1 MRTGTTI
8 PFIIFIVNTLQLQV
22 HAQPESPQQAEMDR
36 AIQKGNDL
44 YNQQQY
50 EQAVTAY
57 NEVLENESSNS
68 TAKYN
73 RAIALYKQGK
83 KEEAIKA
90 FDDLAFKT
98 EDRELRSK
106 AYYNKGA
113 ILSGQVK
120 LEESIEAY
128 KNSLRQNPGDKQA
141 RENLQKAL
149 LELKKKTPPK
159 KDNKKNQ
166 QQQKQQQKPQP
177 KMNQKEAEQRL
188 KLLEQKE
195 KEVQQRI
202 QKEKSKTGGGQPK
215 DW

>member
-1 MRTGTTI
+1 MKLVITI
-8 PFIIFIVNTLQLQV
+8 STLFLIACTMELS
-22 HAQPESPQQAEMDR
+22 AQENDNAIQKANDLYKQQQYQQAE
-36 AIQKGNDL
+36 A
-44 YNQQQY
+44 
-50 EQAVTAY
+50 AY
-57 NEVLENESSNS
+57 SEVLEKESSNS

-73 RAIALYKQGK
+73 RALALHKQGK
-83 KEEAIKA
+83 LDEAIKEL
-90 FDDLAFKT
+90 DDLAFKT
-98 EDRELRSK
+98 NDTELKSK

-113 ILSGQVK
+113 ILSGQKK

-128 KNSLRQNPGDKQA
+128 KNTLRLNPNDKEA

-149 LELKKKTPPK
+149 LELKKKDPPK
-159 KDNKKNQ
+159 KDDKKKQ
-166 QQQKQQQKPQP
+166 QQKKQQQKPQP

-195 KEVQQRI
+195 KEVQQRL

>member
-1 MRTGTTI
+1 MKRVMI
-8 PFIIFIVNTLQLQV
+8 LLLIVLAGSVVKLS
-22 HAQPESPQQAEMDR
+22 AQDTDR
-36 AIQKGNDL
+36 LIQKGNEM
-44 YNQQQY
+44 YKQQKY
-50 EQAVTAY
+50 REAELIY
-57 NEVLENESSNS
+57 SEVLQQDPSNT

-73 RAIALYKQGK
+73 RAISIHRQAKPD
-83 KEEAIKA
+83 ESIKA
-90 FDDLAFKT
+90 FEDLAFKT
-98 EDRELRSK
+98 ANTEIKEKS
-106 AYYNKGA
+106 YYNKGA
-113 ILSGQVK
+113 ILSGQKK

-128 KNSLRQNPGDKQA
+128 KAALRQDPNDKEA

-159 KDNKKNQ
+159 KDDKKKQ
-166 QQQKQQQKPQP
+166 QQQKQEQKPQP

-195 KEVQQRI
+195 REVQERL

>member
-1 MRTGTTI
+1 MKRV
-8 PFIIFIVNTLQLQV
+8 IVISFFVLCAGMIKLF
-22 HAQPESPQQAEMDR
+22 AQDAER
-36 AIQKGNDL
+36 LIQKGNEL
-44 YNQQQY
+44 YKQQKY
-50 EQAVTAY
+50 REAELVY
-57 NEVLENESSNS
+57 NEVLEKESSNN

-73 RAIALYKQGK
+73 KAVTIHKQAK
-83 KEEAIKA
+83 PDESIKA

-98 EDRELRSK
+98 EDREIKEKS
-106 AYYNKGA
+106 YYNKGA
-113 ILSGQVK
+113 ILSGQKK

-128 KNSLRQNPGDKQA
+128 KSALRQDPNDKEA

-159 KDNKKNQ
+159 KDDKKKQ

-195 KEVQQRI
+195 KEVQQRL

>member
-1 MRTGTTI
+1 MKRVITI
-8 PFIIFIVNTLQLQV
+8 SFFLFIAIVKLY
-22 HAQPESPQQAEMDR
+22 AQDEER
-36 AIQKGNDL
+36 LIQKGNEL
-44 YNQQQY
+44 YKQQKY
-50 EQAVTAY
+50 REAELVY
-57 NEVLENESSNS
+57 NEVLEKDPSNN

-73 RAIALYKQGK
+73 KAITIHKQAK
-83 KEEAIKA
+83 PDESIKA
-90 FDDLAFKT
+90 FEDLAFKT
-98 EDRELRSK
+98 ENKEIKEKS
-106 AYYNKGA
+106 YYNKGA
-113 ILSGQVK
+113 VLSGQKK

-128 KNSLRQNPGDKQA
+128 KNALRQDANDKEA

-149 LELKKKTPPK
+149 LELKKKNPPK
-159 KDNKKNQ
+159 KDDKKKQ

-195 KEVQQRI
+195 REVQQRL

>member
-1 MRTGTTI
+1 MKLAITISILVSIAGTAE
-8 PFIIFIVNTLQLQV
+8 LS
-22 HAQPESPQQAEMDR
+22 AQETDR
-36 AIQKGNDL
+36 LIQKGNEL
-44 YNQQQY
+44 YKQQKY
-50 EQAVTAY
+50 REAELVY
-57 NEVLENESSNS
+57 NEVLEKEPSNN

-73 RAIALYKQGK
+73 RAITIYKQPK
-83 KEEAIKA
+83 PDEAIKA

-98 EDRELRSK
+98 EDK
-106 AYYNKGA
+106 AIKEKSYYNKGA
-113 ILSGQVK
+113 VLSNQKK

-128 KNSLRQNPGDKQA
+128 KSALRQDPNDKEA

-159 KDNKKNQ
+159 KDDKKK
-166 QQQKQQQKPQP
+166 QQKQQQKPQP

-195 KEVQQRI
+195 KEVQQRLI
-202 QKEKSKTGGGQPK
+202 KEKSKTGGGQPK

>member
-1 MRTGTTI
+1 MKLAITISILVSIAGTI
-8 PFIIFIVNTLQLQV
+8 DLS
-22 HAQPESPQQAEMDR
+22 AQEADR
-36 AIQKGNDL
+36 LIQKGNEL
-44 YNQQQY
+44 YKQQKY
-50 EQAVTAY
+50 REAELVY
-57 NEVLENESSNS
+57 NEVLEKEPSNN

-73 RAIALYKQGK
+73 GAITIYKQAKPG
-83 KEEAIKA
+83 EAIKA

-98 EDRELRSK
+98 EDK
-106 AYYNKGA
+106 AIKEKSYYNKGA
-113 ILSGQVK
+113 VLSGQKK

-128 KNSLRQNPGDKQA
+128 KNALRQDPNDKEA

-149 LELKKKTPPK
+149 LELKKKNPPK
-159 KDNKKNQ
+159 KDDKKK
-166 QQQKQQQKPQP
+166 QQQKQQQQKPQP

-195 KEVQQRI
+195 KEVQQRL

>member
-1 MRTGTTI
+1 MYK
-8 PFIIFIVNTLQLQV
+8 QQ
-22 HAQPESPQQAEMDR
+22 QYQQAE
-36 AIQKGNDL
+36 
-44 YNQQQY
+44 
-50 EQAVTAY
+50 AVY
-57 NEVLENESSNS
+57 NEVLEKEPSNN

-73 RAIALYKQGK
+73 RAVTLHKQAK
-83 KEEAIKA
+83 PDEAIKA

-98 EDRELRSK
+98 GDKEIKEKS
-106 AYYNKGA
+106 YYNKGA
-113 ILSGQVK
+113 VLSGQKK

-128 KNSLRQNPGDKQA
+128 KNALRQNPNDKEA

-149 LELKKKTPPK
+149 LELKKKNPPK
-159 KDNKKNQ
+159 KDNKKK

-195 KEVQQRI
+195 KEVQQRL